1 MHGDNSK
8 KGSGFWEAL
17 QAQHSS
23 PLETRESLHCHC
35 YPASQRQSLQFAKK
49 LLLGKR
55 KRKREEGKILGLSKP
70 MLLIVPKIPLHY
82 MHTLYT
88 VPNQSILLV
97 IWQRR
102 KEEISFLFERRQC
115 REVQHS
121 RSGCYFICP
130 WATLAAASTQV
141 SCKYC
146 LTGGLGPASWHIPR
160 EEKRQ
165 IKRIHDRNAKTN
177 TSQVRSYLRSER
189 FPHLSQLSAVGIH
202 TDQKQLWGGRGLFSS
217 QATVYH
223 VGKPGKEPWSR
234 NYSRGCRGMVLTGLL
249 PGLHSSAFLIQ
260 PRTTCPGVALSS
272 VGQTLIN
279 QKNVPHTCLQAYL
292 MGAIPQLRLPFPSL
306 GLCQL
311 DK

>member
-1 MHGDNSK
+1 MGTANRKMFTDQSTSEWLFFSNFSIYSLLCPYAFTHTIRLSLCPPRHREHQENRMLPPCAGLHSRMKVKACMEMNSK

-49 LLLGKR
+49 LLLGRR

-70 MLLIVPKIPLHY
+70 MLLIVPKISLHY
-82 MHTLYT
+82 MHILYT

-102 KEEISFLFERRQC
+102 KEENSFLFERRQC

-121 RSGCYFICP
+121 HSGCYFICP

-146 LTGGLGPASWHIPR
+146 LTGSLGPASWHIPR

-177 TSQVRSYLRSER
+177 TSQVRIYLRSER
-189 FPHLSQLSAVGIH
+189 FPHLSLLSAVGIN
-202 TDQKQLWGGRGLFSS
+202 TGQKQLWGGRGLFSS

-223 VGKPGKEPWSR
+223 LGKPGKEP
-234 NYSRGCRGMVLTGLL
+234 
-249 PGLHSSAFLIQ
+249 
-260 PRTTCPGVALSS
+260 
-272 VGQTLIN
+272 
-279 QKNVPHTCLQAYL
+279 
-292 MGAIPQLRLPFPSL
+292 
-306 GLCQL
+306 
-311 DK
+311 